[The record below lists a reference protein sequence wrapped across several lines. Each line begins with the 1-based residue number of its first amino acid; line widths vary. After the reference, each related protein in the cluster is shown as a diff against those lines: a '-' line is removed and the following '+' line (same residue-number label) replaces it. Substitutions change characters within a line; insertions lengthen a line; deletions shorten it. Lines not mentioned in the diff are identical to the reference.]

1 MSRVE
6 ASQMSAGGTF
16 QRVRAATLRALSL
29 KVHSLVWG
37 MECRRFPD
45 GEVQMGEGMMGFASE
60 KEDFVVDCSTEIYSI
75 IMYYYYKYNACHIK
89 LQLSHVPQGRV
100 LQYKSGD

>member
-1 MSRVE
+1 
-6 ASQMSAGGTF
+6 
-16 QRVRAATLRALSL
+16 
-29 KVHSLVWG
+29 
-37 MECRRFPD
+37 
-45 GEVQMGEGMMGFASE
+45 MGEGMMGFASE